1 MAAVFALWAC
11 GAGLEGARA
20 AQVQSAAFQRAETL
34 PDLSGLAWLGDD
46 RFLAVHDAKYPDEA
60 DWPRVSL
67 IRLTGEPEGLEW
79 QPIPIAWGN
88 TPSDDLE
95 SAARIPGTGDRPR
108 VLLVESTEK
117 QAERPFAR
125 RIYLVE
131 VDGESIAIV
140 DRTLWPVPTVNVE
153 GTAVAEVDGKLL
165 FLYAERAE
173 GQGSTEIR
181 FAELTLDP
189 LAFGAFRSAGSF
201 TSPGPTGPTARPVS
215 ALEVDAAGTVYA
227 SSAEDPDDDNGPFRS
242 AVYRIGRVVGD
253 GGGRVELDAEPV
265 LLGVLDGLK
274 VESLAVRERPDGTV
288 ELWAGVD
295 DENFG
300 GTMRPLPARSAA
312 EAVVAPGLHSPYAHQ
327 GSKELKTL
335 SQEEVDEL
343 LSGAGMGL
351 ARPAELNGYPG
362 PRHVLD
368 LADSLGLT
376 AEQRGSV
383 EGIFRDMHARAV
395 ELGQEILDAERALD
409 AAFASGDVTVDAL
422 AEIVDRIGSLQA
434 DLRAVHLRAHVATR
448 EILTD
453 HQRHEYDR
461 LRGYGAGHE
470 AGPEPGHVG
479 HPDN

>member
-1 MAAVFALWAC
+1 MRAVLILLWAVVW
-11 GAGLEGARA
+11 GLVGVHPAWSQEARW
-20 AQVQSAAFQRAETL
+20 QRAETL

-67 IRLTGEPEGLEW
+67 IRLTGGAEGLEW
-79 QPIPIAWGN
+79 QPISVPWGD

-95 SAARIPGTGDRPR
+95 SAARIPGGGDRPR

-125 RIYLVE
+125 RIYVAE

-140 DRTLWPVPTVNVE
+140 DRTTWPVPTVNVE
-153 GTAVAEVDGKLL
+153 GAAVADVGGKLL
-165 FLYAERAE
+165 FVYAERAH
-173 GQGSTEIR
+173 GQASTEIR
-181 FAELTLDP
+181 FAELKLDP

-201 TSPGPTGPTARPVS
+201 ASPGPTGPTARPVS
-215 ALEVDAAGTVYA
+215 ALEVDEAGTLYA
-227 SSAEDPDDDNGPFRS
+227 ASAEDPDDDNGPFRS
-242 AVYRIGRVVGD
+242 AVYRIGRVVAD
-253 GGGRVELDAEPV
+253 GGGKVGLDAEPV
-265 LLGVLDGLK
+265 LLGIFDGLK
-274 VESLAVRERPDGTV
+274 VESLAARERDDGTV

-295 DENFG
+295 DENYG
-300 GTMRPLPARSAA
+300 GTMRPLPARSAVDQA
-312 EAVVAPGLHSPYAHQ
+312 VAPEGHSPYAHQ

-362 PRHVLD
+362 PRHVID
-368 LADSLGLT
+368 LADSLALT
-376 AEQRGSV
+376 AEQRGIV

-395 ELGQEILDAERALD
+395 ELGREVLDAERALD
-409 AAFASGDVTVDAL
+409 AAFASGDVTEDAL
-422 AEIVDRIGSLQA
+422 AEIVGRIGSLQA
-434 DLRAVHLRAHVATR
+434 DLRAVHLDAHLATR
-448 EILTD
+448 EVLTE

-461 LRGYGAGHE
+461 LRGYATSHLD
-470 AGPEPGHVG
+470 HR
-479 HPDN
+479 